1 MRVARSRRNARITI
15 QAAEIRNARLDTAF
29 AGCPRKPET
38 TCSQSISDYAPSP
51 PETGGSNAT
60 SSPSA
65 IGVERAARS
74 PFTTNDDTAA
84 TAAKRSP
91 NRADSASTT
100 SPTVLPEHLG
110 LGGVGGLAQR
120 GEQPHP
126 DHDTSSVSW
135 ITRASRRPN
144 AGVKP
149 SSA

>member
-1 MRVARSRRNARITI
+1 MLA
-15 QAAEIRNARLDTAF
+15 
-29 AGCPRKPET
+29 P
-38 TCSQSISDYAPSP
+38 QSLAP

-84 TAAKRSP
+84 TAANRSP
-91 NRADSASTT
+91 KRADSASTT
-100 SPTVLPEHLG
+100 SPTVLPGRLG
-110 LGGVGGLAQR
+110 LGGVGGLTQR

-126 DHDTSSVSW
+126 DHDNSSVSW

-144 AGVKP
+144 AGVSP
-149 SSA
+149 SSAWPNPSPSSSRFGSPAASYSRRA